1 LGGAAVIS
9 GIGLAYATAGGVLL
23 WSGIK
28 GETVKQTVAELARG
42 QQPSGTNQQP
52 VDTSAGPA
60 VTSTGGAAG
69 GAQPFVTS
77 SAVANDAQGYAG
89 HAYRYGGAPGPNG
102 TNPWDCSSFC
112 NWVLGHDFGMVLP
125 GNSRPGYDGSTHG
138 PTTLLY
144 LAWGAAAGV
153 SHNPA
158 DAQPG
163 DLCVWQTHMGIALG
177 GGQMVSALNERL
189 GTRITSIPGGAPSG
203 EVLYVRRIKSA
214 VGATGTRQAAGTSTA
229 GGRG

>member
-1 LGGAAVIS
+1 MIS

-52 VDTSAGPA
+52 VDTTAGPA
-60 VTSTGGAAG
+60 AASSGGAAG
-69 GAQPFVTS
+69 GAEPFVTS
-77 SAVANDAQGYAG
+77 SAIANDAQGYAG
-89 HAYRYGGAPGPNG
+89 HAYRYGGAPGPSG
-102 TNPWDCSSFC
+102 TGPWDCSSFC

-125 GNSRPGYDGSTHG
+125 GASQPGYNGATHG
-138 PTTLLY
+138 PNTLLY
-144 LAWGAAAGV
+144 LAWGAAKGV
-153 SHNPA
+153 SSNPA

-177 GGQMVSALNERL
+177 GGQMVSALNESL
-189 GTRITSIPGGAPSG
+189 GTRITSIQGGAPGG
-203 EVLYVRRIKSA
+203 EVLFVRRLKSA
-214 VGATGTRQAAGTSTA
+214 VGAAGTTQAAGTSTA

>member
-1 LGGAAVIS
+1 MIS

-52 VDTSAGPA
+52 VDTTAGPA
-60 VTSTGGAAG
+60 VASSGAAAG
-69 GAQPFVTS
+69 GAEPFVTS
-77 SAVANDAQGYAG
+77 SAIANDAQGYAG
-89 HAYRYGGAPGPNG
+89 HAYRYGGAPGPSG
-102 TNPWDCSSFC
+102 ANPWDCSSFC

-125 GNSRPGYDGSTHG
+125 GNSQPGYNGASHG
-138 PTTLLY
+138 PNTLLY
-144 LAWGAAAGV
+144 LAWGAAKGISSRA
-153 SHNPA
+153 A

-189 GTRITSIPGGAPSG
+189 GTRITSIQGGAPGG
-203 EVLYVRRIKSA
+203 EVLFVRRIKSA
-214 VGATGTRQAAGTSTA
+214 VGAAGTTQAAGTSTA